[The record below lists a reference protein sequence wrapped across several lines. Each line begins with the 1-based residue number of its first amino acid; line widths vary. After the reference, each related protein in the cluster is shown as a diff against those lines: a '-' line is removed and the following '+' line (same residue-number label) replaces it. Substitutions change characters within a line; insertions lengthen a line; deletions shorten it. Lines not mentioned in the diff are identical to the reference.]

1 MPREVEST
9 AGTEREQDT
18 PNWAA
23 RLAHRQQRV
32 PEPPKEPAD
41 SLLGDA
47 TEALW
52 LPFDAAVREANAAL
66 EQAGE
71 PGRISITRTIRERQY
86 GAEGP
91 DGSQRQIAVYLVLSV
106 VEDRLTGGAYVST
119 NQSRLSMY
127 LVPEKT
133 ATDVHWIV
141 ASSGLPFNI
150 DMVHD
155 LFLSVFAD
163 DPAATHRLSPLS
175 GSDLFQTPWA

>member
-1 MPREVEST
+1 MGSASRASPAAR
-9 AGTEREQDT
+9 AGTTQGASRLT
-18 PNWAA
+18 A
-23 RLAHRQQRV
+23 RRCH
-32 PEPPKEPAD
+32 
-41 SLLGDA
+41 
-47 TEALW
+47 EALW

-133 ATDVHWIV
+133 AADVALDRRV
-141 ASSGLPFNI
+141 
-150 DMVHD
+150 VR
-155 LFLSVFAD
+155 
-163 DPAATHRLSPLS
+163 PALQYRYGA
-175 GSDLFQTPWA
+175 